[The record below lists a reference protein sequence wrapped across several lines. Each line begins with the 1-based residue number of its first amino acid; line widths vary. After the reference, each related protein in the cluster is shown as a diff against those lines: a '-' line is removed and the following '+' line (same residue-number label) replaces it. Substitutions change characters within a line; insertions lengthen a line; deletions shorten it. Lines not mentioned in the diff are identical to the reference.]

1 MIGGVQQE
9 MAKALDCKAD
19 SLDMQQQLD
28 AKADI
33 RGVEERYAERAQ
45 TNHMLQTLEQLVE

>member
-1 MIGGVQQE
+1 MIGGIQQS
-9 MAKALDCKAD
+9 MTKALDCKAD

-28 AKADI
+28 AKADV

-45 TNHMLQTLEQLVE
+45 TTQMLQTLEQLIE

>member
-45 TNHMLQTLEQLVE
+45 TNHML